1 MSILVSVAVIL
12 LAAAFRG
19 VTGFGFALIAMIGL
33 SPFFSASLLAPL
45 VIASDLMVTGLIL
58 AERKGAPV
66 DWPSFTLM
74 FVFGIIGAAFGPL
87 FAHAIDDD
95 TAKFCI
101 GLAVLAAAL
110 VSMVKKPPALL
121 ATPAAGMVASLIV
134 GFLLSA
140 FAAGGPI
147 VVAWLLAKR
156 LAPDRFRGT
165 LALFFGLI
173 DLMTLIMR
181 FAYGTV
187 PDGFAGQLV
196 LFLPVTLAGYLIG
209 LFAVRRMTSEHWRF
223 FTRYGLFFIA
233 LIGALRAAVSAFRL

>member
-1 MSILVSVAVIL
+1 MSIIVSVAVIL

-19 VTGFGFALIAMIGL
+19 ITGFGFALIAMIGL
-33 SPFFSASLLAPL
+33 SPFFGANLLAPL
-45 VIASDLMVTGLIL
+45 VIASDVMITGLIL
-58 AERKGAPV
+58 AERKGAPI

-74 FVFGIIGAAFGPL
+74 LVFGMIGAALGPL
-87 FAHAIDDD
+87 FAYAIDDD

-110 VSMVKKPPALL
+110 VSMVKRPPALL
-121 ATPAAGMVASLIV
+121 ATTAAGIIASLVV

-147 VVAWLLAKR
+147 VVAWLLARR

-173 DLMTLIMR
+173 DMTTLIMR

-187 PDGFAGQLV
+187 PDGFAGQLG
-196 LFLPVTLAGYLIG
+196 LFLPATLGGYLIG

-233 LIGALRAAVSAFRL
+233 IIGAVRAAASAFRL